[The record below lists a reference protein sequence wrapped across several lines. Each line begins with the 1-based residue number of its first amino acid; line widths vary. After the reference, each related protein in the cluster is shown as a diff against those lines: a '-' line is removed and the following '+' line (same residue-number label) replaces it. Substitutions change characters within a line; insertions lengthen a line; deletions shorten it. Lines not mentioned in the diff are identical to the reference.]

1 MSVFIF
7 LLPVETCDADGAI
20 IYVDDDSTYPGNGTL
35 LWPYRYIWQGIENAS
50 AGDTIYVH
58 SGTYDENVVIE
69 DRPLILTG
77 EGSGT
82 TTINGVDSNKHT
94 IEIDVDEVSISGF
107 TVQNSE
113 GLDYASIYLYY
124 VTNCTITNNIVSKG
138 ENGIYIV
145 GSSKNT
151 ISENTIEDN
160 DANGISLLMSTNNEI
175 YNNVIQN
182 NDNNGIYLSLSSS
195 FNEIYQNTI
204 RNNNRY
210 GQYLVS
216 SSNNVIH
223 HNDFVD
229 NKEGN
234 AKDISTNTWDDGNG
248 RGNRWSDYTG
258 LDDGSGGRIAGDG
271 VGDTE
276 IPHPYTDQGN
286 GYYQIDNYP
295 LMPLYTN
302 QVPDA
307 DAGGPY
313 SGRVNSEITFDAS
326 DSFDSDGNVIGYQWD
341 WTNDGVYDTSWLV
354 AATTSHAYSG
364 AGTYTVKL
372 QVKDDGGKTDVDTAQ
387 VTITDEDQ
395 KPTAKIITINP
406 SETTY
411 GILVYFHGLG
421 KDVQGTII
429 AYSWR
434 SSIDDVI
441 SEQATFTKSNLSVGT
456 HTIYFKVQDA
466 NGWSDE
472 DSATLVINQ
481 DLSSPNTPPV
491 ADIGGPYTGY
501 VNETITFDASDS
513 YDPDEDNIVN
523 YSWDFGDGT
532 KGYGVT
538 VDHTYTAIGTYTVN
552 LTIRDSRGEITTNVT
567 ATSITLQ
574 SPSQNGDDSGTTDG
588 TPGFGLLLT
597 FLALALILIK
607 KKKMV

>member
-1 MSVFIF
+1 MKNAFIMLLVGILFLSLITVFYPIQ
-7 LLPVETCDADGAI
+7 TCSA
-20 IYVDDDSTYPGNGTL
+20 
-35 LWPYRYIWQGIENAS
+35 
-50 AGDTIYVH
+50 AGDTLHVGSGQTYSTIQAAINAANESGGDTVYVH
-58 SGTYDENVVIE
+58 GDTYDENVVI

-94 IEIDVDEVSISGF
+94 IKIDVDDVSISGF

-113 GLDYASIYLYY
+113 GLDYASIFLNY

-138 ENGIYIV
+138 DNGIYIV

-160 DANGISLLMSTNNEI
+160 DANGISFSMSTNNEI

-195 FNEIYQNTI
+195 FNKIYQNTI

-216 SSNNVIH
+216 SPNNVIH

-229 NKEGN
+229 NMEEN
-234 AKDISTNTWDDGNG
+234 AKDISTNTWDDGLE
-248 RGNRWSDYTG
+248 GNYWGDYTG
-258 LDDGSGGRIAGDG
+258 EDNDGDGIGDVPYSISGGSNQDR
-271 VGDTE
+271 
-276 IPHPYTDQGN
+276 
-286 GYYQIDNYP
+286 YP
-295 LMPLYTN
+295 LGYFQGEEPPTN
-302 QVPDA
+302 EAPTA

-326 DSFDSDGNVIGYQWD
+326 DSSDSDGNLVGYRWD

-372 QVKDDGGKTDVDTAQ
+372 QAKDNGGKTDVDTAQ

-395 KPTAKIITINP
+395 KPTAEIITINP

-411 GILVYFHGLG
+411 GTLVYFHGLG
-421 KDVQGTII
+421 KDVQGIII

-481 DLSSPNTPPV
+481 DSSSPNTPPV
-491 ADIGGPYTGY
+491 ADIGGPYTGH

-523 YSWDFGDGT
+523 YSWDFGDGA

-538 VDHTYTAIGTYTVN
+538 VDYTYTASGTYTVN

-567 ATSITLQ
+567 TTSITLQ
-574 SPSQNGDDSGTTDG
+574 SPSQNGDGSGTTGG
-588 TPGFGLLLT
+588 TPGFELLLT
-597 FLALALILIK
+597 FLAIALILLK
-607 KKKMV
+607 KKKRG